1 MRGSVR
7 RELIDLEL
15 LRFNFF
21 NIDSVINVYPL
32 ILKGLWMTIKLCL
45 LVGPIGFISG
55 MTLAGVY
62 SLHIRSLNWF
72 LMVYVDFFRS
82 VPPLVLL
89 IYVYYGLPFFGIEIP
104 AFLAVLIS
112 FTLNSSSYYG
122 EVVRAGIESIPAG
135 QMEAAR
141 SSGLSRTQAMI
152 YVILPQA
159 LRNVAPDLIS
169 NTVELIKATSIASV
183 VALPELLRM
192 ARVGQDL
199 EYNATPLV
207 AAALIYLIMLW
218 PVVRLLS
225 RLERRM
231 MSSH

>member
-1 MRGSVR
+1 LRGSVR
-7 RELIDLEL
+7 REQIDLEL

>member
-1 MRGSVR
+1 M
-7 RELIDLEL
+7 DWEL
-15 LRFNFF
+15 LRFNFLNVETIS
-21 NIDSVINVYPL
+21 NIYPL
-32 ILKGLWMTIKLCL
+32 LLQGLWMTVKLCL
-45 LVGPIGFISG
+45 LVGPIGFVAG
-55 MTLAGVY
+55 MFLAAVY
-62 SLHIRSLNWF
+62 SIHIRWLNWA

-82 VPPLVLL
+82 IPPLVLL
-89 IYVYYGLPFFGIEIP
+89 IYVNYGLPFFGMDIP
-104 AFLAVLIS
+104 AFLAVLIA

-141 SSGLSRTQAMI
+141 STGLSRSKAMI

-169 NTVELIKATSIASV
+169 NTLELIKATSIASV

-192 ARVGQDL
+192 ARVSMDL
-199 EYNATPLV
+199 EYNATPLLV
-207 AAALIYLIMLW
+207 AALMYLMILW
-218 PVVRLLS
+218 PIVRLLS

>member
-1 MRGSVR
+1 M
-7 RELIDLEL
+7 DLEL

-21 NIDSVINVYPL
+21 NIDSVLRIYPL
-32 ILKGLWMTIKLCL
+32 LFEGLWMTLKLCL
-45 LVGPIGFISG
+45 LLGPIGFVSG
-55 MTLAGVY
+55 MFLAAIY
-62 SLHIRSLNWF
+62 SLHIRWLNWI
-72 LMVYVDFFRS
+72 LIVYVDFFRS
-82 VPPLVLL
+82 IPPLVLL
-89 IYVYYGLPFFGIEIP
+89 IYINYGLPFFGMDVP
-104 AFLAVLIS
+104 AFLAVLIA

-122 EVVRAGIESIPAG
+122 EIVRAGIESIPAG
-135 QMEAAR
+135 QLEAAR
-141 SSGLSRTQAMI
+141 SSGLSRRQAMI

-199 EYNATPLV
+199 EYNATPLL
-207 AAALIYLIMLW
+207 AAALIYLVLLW
-218 PVVRLLS
+218 PFVRLLS

-231 MSSH
+231 MSTH